1 MKASHRYRTVFLL
14 MLALCIVGQGGYEGD
29 VNPIGNRI
37 VEEGEIQRIQLYEHY
52 KGNLL
57 SYKLSIENKTDY
69 VRHEVLDMIKL

>member
-1 MKASHRYRTVFLL
+1 MKAAHRYRAVLL
-14 MLALCIVGQGGYEGD
+14 LLIALCIAGQGGYEAD

-69 VRHEVLDMIKL
+69 VHLEVLDMIKL